1 MFRLNFKTSYFY
13 NVNHIIVMKS
23 LFFIFGTKVLTVQND
38 CSKIY
43 LHLGNKCAKRGDC
56 MLSDRQKLILKA
68 IIEEY
73 VDTMEPVGSKVLT
86 EKPYLKFSSA
96 TIRYDMQN
104 LEENGY
110 LEKTHTSSGRVPSEQ
125 GYKYYVEK
133 LLTRDEDIV
142 ALYPIIDELFD
153 NKYFTREDASKR
165 AVELFSKM
173 TGYMTIML
181 GSSENYSKVKKME
194 IVPLSEKEAVL
205 MIVTNA
211 GAVQSQKI
219 TIPHG
224 FKMEDLLRL
233 IDMFDN
239 AIYDHSVYEINEILS
254 KEAMKPRI
262 RKMVDFRDDVLSFL
276 IKGFSRFQTGEFY
289 QSGLTNIF
297 NQPEFHNHES
307 MNNILRLI
315 DDESMIDLMKD
326 CGSGLT
332 VKIGSDN
339 LDKNMKNCSIIS
351 IPYYIDD
358 NAFGTIAC
366 IGPMRMQYK
375 KVIPLLE
382 YIATSMRKL
391 YDR

>member
-1 MFRLNFKTSYFY
+1 
-13 NVNHIIVMKS
+13 
-23 LFFIFGTKVLTVQND
+23 
-38 CSKIY
+38 
-43 LHLGNKCAKRGDC
+43 

-73 VDTMEPVGSKVLT
+73 VDSMEPVGSKVLT

-133 LLTRDEDIV
+133 LLTRDEDIIS
-142 ALYPIIDELFD
+142 LYPIIDELFD
-153 NKYFTREDASKR
+153 NKYFTREDSCKR

-289 QSGLTNIF
+289 QAGLTNVF

-315 DDESMIDLMKD
+315 DDDSMIDLMKD

-339 LDKNMKNCSIIS
+339 FDKNMKNCSIIS

-358 NAFGTIAC
+358 NAYGTIAC